1 MDPGNYMYVLIML
14 MGGRFQITFNLVLS
28 ILISFIVKLEY
39 EVFKFLYIEL
49 VEWLLYY
56 YYY

>member
-1 MDPGNYMYVLIML
+1 VDPGNYMYVLIML
-14 MGGRFQITFNLVLS
+14 MGGRFQITFNF
-28 ILISFIVKLEY
+28 ISFVVKLEY

-56 YYY
+56 YY